1 MAAPE
6 LQLLT
11 DIALQCDIIGI
22 DDAHLFNDV
31 VSWCDNMANA
41 GKVLI
46 VAFRDGTVQR
56 KPNSDVIGMVSVA
69 EEVVK
74 LRAVCMNEDCV
85 QEAAFSRIRKG
96 RGEAVCRSCVIKTCR
111 VQEENEKKPSDLDN
125 AKKKIHLA
133 TEQPPSHPQEADN
146 GVSWMS
152 GGGELGVKP
161 SDLDTAQHSHPLE
174 VDIGVSQSSAGR
186 KLDKSKRDMEI
197 KKNGQTNDGVLNES
211 RKDVKFKSKKVQEPI
226 YYKRNL
232 DRQADVEGG
241 NAKKKIHLATA
252 QPPSH
257 PQEADNGVSW
267 MSGGGELGVTR
278 VCLKSKKKKVTYE
291 KKAQLS
297 KFLVKEYHQEVVDTK
312 KADKQLIS
320 RKAKKDKKPQK
331 KERDILKCSLCPK
344 TFTCPSN
351 KRNHEI
357 IAHGNAK
364 KYGDIVKK
372 YFIGNDCTICSKTVK
387 FSRNRVTHLGSHHF
401 ELLMGSSSE
410 ATGIDDIVVTKAVEV
425 KLFKE
430 RKEYTPVD
438 ELLGSSPESSPLKT
452 KVVDNMD
459 ITTNMRDDAEK
470 NEDIIDE
477 WKSNHPDAAQAQPP
491 SPPWEVDNGVNRT
504 SGEDVLGE
512 SSRRNK
518 SAADSSDNDDLVIDE
533 QADISNESFEDEG
546 GQVDET
552 RHLNQERRK
561 EIEIEEKMIE
571 ERLRKLTGIS
581 LKKL

>member
-96 RGEAVCRSCVIKTCR
+96 RGEAVCRSCVIKACR

-152 GGGELGVKP
+152 GGGELGV
-161 SDLDTAQHSHPLE
+161 
-174 VDIGVSQSSAGR
+174 
-186 KLDKSKRDMEI
+186 
-197 KKNGQTNDGVLNES
+197 N
-211 RKDVKFKSKKVQEPI
+211 
-226 YYKRNL
+226 
-232 DRQADVEGG
+232 
-241 NAKKKIHLATA
+241 
-252 QPPSH
+252 
-257 PQEADNGVSW
+257 
-267 MSGGGELGVTR
+267 
-278 VCLKSKKKKVTYE
+278 KSKKKKVTYE

-297 KFLVKEYHQEVVDTK
+297 KFLLKEYHQEVVDTK

-364 KYGDIVKK
+364 KYADIVKK
-372 YFIGNDCTICSKTVK
+372 YFVGNDCTMCSKTVK

-459 ITTNMRDDAEK
+459 ITTNMRDEAEK

-504 SGEDVLGE
+504 SGEGVLGE

-552 RHLNQERRK
+552 RHLNQERSK